1 MLPIPPPSTTL
12 PAPSGLALRN
22 PGAADE
28 VSLWIWDE
36 HADPHVPVVLLAHGA
51 GAPADHPV
59 HVGVCTAVARTGQP
73 VATFNFAYAQAGRRS
88 PDPLDRLLDCY
99 RDAAEAVESAL
110 PGRPILA
117 GGRSMGG
124 RMASILAAQGHP
136 FAGLVLLN
144 YPLIGIRSGP
154 DSPPRVDHW
163 PQLDLPVLFV
173 HGTRDRLLP
182 AELFERHRSTLP
194 GPVTVHVVDGADH
207 SFAVPRSAGRAAAD
221 VYDEVGNAVSAW
233 SSTLQVRR

>member
-1 MLPIPPPSTTL
+1 M
-12 PAPSGLALRN
+12 
-22 PGAADE
+22 
-28 VSLWIWDE
+28 SLWIYDDQ
-36 HADPHVPVVLLAHGA
+36 ASPDAPVVLLAHGA

-59 HVGVCTAVARTGQP
+59 HVGVCTAVARTGHP
-73 VATFNFAYAQAGRRS
+73 VAAFNFAYAQAGRRS
-88 PDPLDRLLDCY
+88 PDRTERLLDCY
-99 RDAAEAVESAL
+99 RDAAEAVAAAL

-124 RMASILAAQGHP
+124 RMASMLAAQGHS
-136 FAGLVLLN
+136 FAGLALLN

-182 AELFERHRSTLP
+182 AELFERHRSDLP
-194 GPVTVHVVDGADH
+194 GPVTVHVIAAADH
-207 SFAVPRSAGRAAAD
+207 SFGVPRSTGRTAAD
-221 VYDEVGNAVSAW
+221 VYDEVAGAIATW
-233 SSTLQVRR
+233 SSTLQVRL